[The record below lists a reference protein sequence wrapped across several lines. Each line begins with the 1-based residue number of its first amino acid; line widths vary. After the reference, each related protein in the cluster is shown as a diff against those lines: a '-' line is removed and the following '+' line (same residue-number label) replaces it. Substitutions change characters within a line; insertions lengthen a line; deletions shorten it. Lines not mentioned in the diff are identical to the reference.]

1 MEIRFRLNTSETRL
15 DVIISKCQAW
25 GKSVPQ
31 RTKKNICMEIL
42 VASLLASV
50 ISKRE
55 KLKFPFPPLVTKR
68 SESNPPQQS
77 AELSSDKK

>member
-1 MEIRFRLNTSETRL
+1 MLLFQNVKLGGRVFLKEL
-15 DVIISKCQAW
+15 K
-25 GKSVPQ
+25 
-31 RTKKNICMEIL
+31 KKNCMEIL

>member
-1 MEIRFRLNTSETRL
+1 MFLKEL
-15 DVIISKCQAW
+15 
-25 GKSVPQ
+25 
-31 RTKKNICMEIL
+31 KKKICMEIL